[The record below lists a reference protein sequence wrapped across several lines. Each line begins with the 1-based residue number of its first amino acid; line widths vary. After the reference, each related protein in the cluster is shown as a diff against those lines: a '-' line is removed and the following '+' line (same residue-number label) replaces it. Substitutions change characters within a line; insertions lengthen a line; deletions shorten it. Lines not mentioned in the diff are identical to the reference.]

1 MCPDPAENQ
10 KTVLEAAVHQVTG
23 REDLAPREPQARLS
37 IWITEAMSE
46 TGEKHLASRA
56 PTGTG
61 KGLAY
66 LAPAMERAV
75 KGQRTLIS
83 TEGLGL
89 QRQLIEKDAPAVA
102 AATKEVHGRSIT
114 TEVLKGFSNYV
125 CGIKTRTTAKRLLGL
140 ANHPSDEQIL
150 AALVEMRQS
159 RNPSDPVRISGVH
172 STIGTMVALTSW
184 ALETEGGGAKP
195 DRDCC
200 PVELAGA
207 EWSLVSIAATDCTGD
222 DCPLFEYCAPQN
234 ARRDAGEADIVV
246 TNHTMLAIQATK
258 AIPVVIGSPSLGD
271 FSHIVVDE
279 AHALPTIVRSHG
291 AVEISGP
298 RIDRAMRKVE
308 QAAGGGDTT
317 PRHIGDQIENITQ
330 VTGFCMKETEA
341 LLGKARDGEEVRLG
355 ASDEMTAF
363 EALAGSI
370 STLREIVA
378 KESTIEDDERREVAN
393 WLENLAGDVRGVAH
407 EVKNVARWA
416 VRDPLA
422 SGESITKMCASP
434 VDVSSNLYFNV
445 WTTEGAADTE
455 DTEQLATLRA
465 QRDQAE
471 DSEERAFCTYEI
483 ERIEAESH
491 NIPRREL
498 SVSAVS
504 ATLSPSFAREAGLHC
519 KIRDVPTP
527 FAEAYSESALYIPLP
542 GEEDLDEITTEIYG
556 KQKMDTKLHPDWC
569 IEHIAELLYAN
580 GGSAMVI
587 SATAAAGKKYAD
599 ALRADPTLR
608 FQVYTQW
615 DPVGRARAIDAW
627 VADQTAVIVGT
638 KSIMTGVDAPG
649 QTNSLVI
656 IDRPAR
662 SPMNPVDKA
671 RVDALVDE
679 GRNRFEA
686 DTRVYVEDAAVLLE
700 QSAGRLIRSND
711 DRGLVAVLDPRLD
724 VDSPIKYPALTRK
737 TYMRPLNVYGQ
748 AYDNLDDA
756 LDWIERRKGQE
767 VPTDHRA
774 PDTVQVNA

>member
-1 MCPDPAENQ
+1 MSPEENQ

-23 REDLAPREPQARLS
+23 REDLTPRESQARLS
-37 IWITEAMSE
+37 TWITEAMSG

-150 AALVEMRQS
+150 SALEEMRQS
-159 RNPSDPVRISGVH
+159 RNPSDPVRIAGVV
-172 STIGTMVALTSW
+172 STIGTMVALISW

-195 DRDCC
+195 DRDSC
-200 PVELAGA
+200 PAALAGA
-207 EWSLVSIAATDCTGD
+207 EWSLVSIPATDCKGD

-258 AIPVVIGSPSLGD
+258 KIPVVIGSPSLGD

-298 RIDRAMRKVE
+298 RIERAMRKVE
-308 QAAGGGDTT
+308 QAGGSDTV
-317 PRHIGDQIENITQ
+317 PRHIADQIEKVTQ

-355 ASDEMTAF
+355 ASDEMTVF

-416 VRDPLA
+416 VRDTLA
-422 SGESITKMCASP
+422 SGDVITKMCASP

-445 WTTEGAADTE
+445 WTTEGAADAE
-455 DTEQLATLRA
+455 DTEQLGTLHT

-471 DSEERAFCTYEI
+471 DSEERAFYTYEI
-483 ERIEAESH
+483 ERIEAQTE
-491 NIPRREL
+491 NTPRREL

-519 KIRDVPTP
+519 AIRDVPTP
-527 FAEAYSESALYIPLP
+527 FADAYSQSALYIPLP
-542 GEEDLDEITTEIYG
+542 GADDLDELTTEIYG
-556 KQKMDTKLHPDWC
+556 KQKMDTKAHPDWC
-569 IEHIAELLYAN
+569 LEHIAELVYAN
-580 GGSAMVI
+580 TGSAMVV

-615 DPVGRARAIDAW
+615 DPIGRVRAIDAW
-627 VADQTAVIVGT
+627 KADESAVIVGT

-649 QTNSLVI
+649 ETNSLVI

-662 SPMNPVDKA
+662 SPLNPVDKA
-671 RVDALVDE
+671 RVDALIDE

-686 DTRVYVEDAAVLLE
+686 DTKVYVEDAAVLLE
-700 QSAGRLIRSND
+700 QSSGRLIRSND
-711 DRGLVAVLDPRLD
+711 DRGMVVVLDPRLD

-748 AYDNLDDA
+748 VYDNLDEA
-756 LDWIERRKGQE
+756 LDWLEDRKNSLQ
-767 VPTDHRA
+767 PTAA
-774 PDTVQVNA
+774 PDTLEPAVH